1 MARPPKDS
9 AAALPLWEQEED
21 WLLVAAVAVAAAT
34 AAAAAVVVHG
44 RHSFGR
50 GCSASAHCL
59 RCSHHANGGS
69 VKNCHGSH
77 RE

>member
-1 MARPPKDS
+1 M
-9 AAALPLWEQEED
+9 
-21 WLLVAAVAVAAAT
+21 AVAAAT
-34 AAAAAVVVHG
+34 AAAAVVVVHG

-50 GCSASAHCL
+50 SASAHCL

-69 VKNCHGSH
+69 VKICHGSH